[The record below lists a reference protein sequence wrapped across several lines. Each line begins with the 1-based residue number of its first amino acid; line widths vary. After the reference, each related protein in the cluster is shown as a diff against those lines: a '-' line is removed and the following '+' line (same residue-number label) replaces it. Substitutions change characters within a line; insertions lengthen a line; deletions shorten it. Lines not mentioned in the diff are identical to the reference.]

1 VSTSFLRAFIHGRL
15 RGEGLLRLIYACEER
30 MPRLLGRIGQYPAIL
45 FHKPGGKTAA
55 EGRAI

>member
-1 VSTSFLRAFIHGRL
+1 LRAFIHGRL
-15 RGEGLLRLIYACEER
+15 RGEGLLRLVYASEER